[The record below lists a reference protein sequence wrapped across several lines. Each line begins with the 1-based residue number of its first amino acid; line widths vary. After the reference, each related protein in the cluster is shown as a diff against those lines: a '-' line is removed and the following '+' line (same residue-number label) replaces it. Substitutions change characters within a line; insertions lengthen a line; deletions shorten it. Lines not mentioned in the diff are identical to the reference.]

1 MENLVAY
8 ARKVEGDMYESA
20 NSRVRCCPLSSSF
33 ISLIL
38 PGSGWRGSGVES
50 RVSQG
55 CWLESRNQPACRC
68 AGNWGGA
75 CCAVLCLK
83 RSGWEEKLCVVPWW
97 LPEMLWPMPVFAHQP
112 PWQPCRGEASFLLSW
127 NVHVEGCQCDLLP
140 YFNMSPSLSWI
151 IFLSQQAEYY
161 HLLAEKI
168 YKIQKELEE
177 KRRTR
182 LQKQN
187 MIPSAPGMPQ
197 APVNQGPNMGQPQPG
212 MSASKNSWVSYCL
225 VWVKYI
231 MFCRVKLNLFISA

>member
-1 MENLVAY
+1 ML
-8 ARKVEGDMYESA
+8 D
-20 NSRVRCCPLSSSF
+20 
-33 ISLIL
+33 
-38 PGSGWRGSGVES
+38 
-50 RVSQG
+50 
-55 CWLESRNQPACRC
+55 
-68 AGNWGGA
+68 
-75 CCAVLCLK
+75 
-83 RSGWEEKLCVVPWW
+83 EKFCVVPWW
-97 LPEMLWPMPVFAHQP
+97 LPEIPWAAPVFAHQP
-112 PWQPCRGEASFLLSW
+112 PWQPRRGEACSLLSW
-127 NVHVEGCQCDLLP
+127 NVHVEGWLPSFAECDLLP

-151 IFLSQQAEYY
+151 IFFSPQAEYY

-225 VWVKYI
+225 V
-231 MFCRVKLNLFISA
+231 RVKNIVVFLVCILVSILTVLFHWYLVYPELNWTYLPLFRSTCKIFALLIC

>member
-1 MENLVAY
+1 ML
-8 ARKVEGDMYESA
+8 D
-20 NSRVRCCPLSSSF
+20 
-33 ISLIL
+33 
-38 PGSGWRGSGVES
+38 
-50 RVSQG
+50 
-55 CWLESRNQPACRC
+55 
-68 AGNWGGA
+68 
-75 CCAVLCLK
+75 
-83 RSGWEEKLCVVPWW
+83 EKFCVVPWW
-97 LPEMLWPMPVFAHQP
+97 LPEIPWAAPVFAHQP
-112 PWQPCRGEASFLLSW
+112 PWQPRRGEACSLLSW
-127 NVHVEGCQCDLLP
+127 NVHVEGWLPSFAECDLLP

-151 IFLSQQAEYY
+151 IFFSPQAEYY

-225 VWVKYI
+225 V
-231 MFCRVKLNLFISA
+231 RVKNIVFFWCAFWWAFWQCCFIGTLLMLNRLLLLLCSLIIRHLHIRVKVTLERS